1 MPVVFYCSPAYLC
14 GECVEKVLKSM
25 DKVPWDCIDAAVID
39 EALGDV
45 TKCAADDHTD
55 RKV

>member
-39 EALGDV
+39 EALGDAGDGCG
-45 TKCAADDHTD
+45 KE
-55 RKV
+55 RR